1 MAMDVPKLYV
11 KFSIWIGILT
21 ERTDTLSTVYH
32 NVNTQTTSWNQA
44 THQGYQ
50 LCLQHKNLILRD
62 HNSLYF
68 K

>member
-21 ERTDTLSTVYH
+21 ECTDTLSTVCH

-44 THQGYQ
+44 TFVVQNVCTMV
-50 LCLQHKNLILRD
+50 LCKSGIICNI
-62 HNSLYF
+62 
-68 K
+68 